1 MRRKG
6 GLKMNLED
14 IKKSHATHLN
24 RKDGTAMIS
33 VWELKWMVEEIERLE
48 LALKASHHMI
58 QELQYGE

>member
-1 MRRKG
+1 MDI
-6 GLKMNLED
+6 NLESV
-14 IKKSHATHLN
+14 KQSHSEHLK
-24 RKDGTAMIS
+24 RKDGTAMIL

>member
-1 MRRKG
+1 
-6 GLKMNLED
+6 MNLED

-24 RKDGTAMIS
+24 RKDGTAMIL

-58 QELQYGE
+58 QELQYRE